1 MEKEFMIAHETN
13 VLLNS
18 VINTVRNLDNKKS
31 QLGDQSSLFIKNIT
45 QKLKS
50 NEIPPVE
57 LVFTH
62 YVEELGCD
70 IDFWVK
76 WDGKIFLTSS
86 DGNDDYS
93 PILGQKI
100 QSRFNFVKMI
110 PVILKDMENHFS
122 NELKEMD
129 FFIEGAESEDEEDIN
144 SL

>member
-1 MEKEFMIAHETN
+1 MINHETK

-45 QKLKS
+45 QELKS
-50 NEIPPVE
+50 NGVPPTE

-110 PVILKDMENHFS
+110 PVILKDMENQFL
-122 NELKEMD
+122 NELKDMD
-129 FFIEGAESEDEEDIN
+129 FFVEDLDLHKKENEDDVN
-144 SL
+144 CL